1 MRKAAALR
9 PVTSS
14 SKGNKKGLIM
24 KKLDITSFNA
34 VKDADNY
41 IKLDMKLADG
51 EPSGVIFHV
60 IGKHA
65 EAVQTVTRKIIR
77 QQQND
82 EAIAKR
88 KGRDPAPKTI
98 EELEETGIELAAA
111 RVTGWEGVEQPFDKD
126 ILKAA
131 LKNNPHWVE
140 QVVDESNNDG
150 NFTKAS

>member
-1 MRKAAALR
+1 M
-9 PVTSS
+9 
-14 SKGNKKGLIM
+14 
-24 KKLDITSFNA
+24 LDITSFNA
-34 VKDADNY
+34 VKDAENF

-51 EPSGVIFHV
+51 ESSGVVFHV

-65 EAVQTVTRKIIR
+65 EAVQAVTRKIIR
-77 QQQND
+77 QQQNE

-88 KGRDPAPKTI
+88 KGKDPAPKTI

-111 RVTGWEGVEQPFDKD
+111 RVIGWQGVKQPFDKET
-126 ILKAA
+126 LKVA

>member
-14 SKGNKKGLIM
+14 HKGNTKGLIM

-34 VKDADNY
+34 VKDADNF

-65 EAVQTVTRKIIR
+65 EAVQSVTRKIIR
-77 QQQND
+77 QQQNE

-88 KGRDPAPKTI
+88 KGKEPAPKTI

-111 RVTGWEGVEQPFDKD
+111 RVIGWEGVEQDFDKE
-126 ILKAA
+126 ILKVA